1 MTDFDFLGIAD
12 EVAVDDF
19 ENCLIDYMEY
29 NFNLLIE
36 DNSAKEVNLYT
47 NYYYRLDKH

>member
-1 MTDFDFLGIAD
+1 MTNFDFLGIAD

-36 DNSAKEVNLYT
+36 DNSAKEV
-47 NYYYRLDKH
+47 K